1 MPRRIFSPKVLEF
14 NVPLKALRQGRPGG
28 TNKEMLAAGEKERN
42 SKDVYINALKTYA
55 KINVLEQGWE
65 MNGTDAIYIIAV
77 INICPTKHVYCKKS
91 KLVKTPQ
98 KNCVVDMGLIRSRKL
113 SINKPDI
120 DTYSKIIFKALHGIV
135 FERTSQVVAMTV
147 LRMYNVR
154 DGLDLLVGAAS
165 DWKELIHDLRN
176 A

>member
-1 MPRRIFSPKVLEF
+1 M
-14 NVPLKALRQGRPGG
+14 
-28 TNKEMLAAGEKERN
+28 
-42 SKDVYINALKTYA
+42 
-55 KINVLEQGWE
+55 
-65 MNGTDAIYIIAV
+65 
-77 INICPTKHVYCKKS
+77 YCKKS

-98 KNCVVDMGLIRSRKL
+98 KNCVVDMELIRSRKL
-113 SINKPDI
+113 SINKPDV

-147 LRMYNVR
+147 LRRYNVR